1 MAEAHATEWLLSD
14 HAGFWATSVSPL
26 KKTLTTN
33 VMSVVRCSAVEQP
46 SSVISSSILERNL
59 TNVISVAKALVTNN
73 VFEFITDCIMNK
85 WK

>member
-1 MAEAHATEWLLSD
+1 
-14 HAGFWATSVSPL
+14 
-26 KKTLTTN
+26 
-33 VMSVVRCSAVEQP
+33 MSVVRCSAVEQP